1 VNAVSAQRL
10 QDLRAA
16 HIVNLPTARRRAWY
30 GLLAALLAA
39 AAVVIAWTAVTE
51 KPMYWIGVAV
61 FAFAG
66 FGYVYAAWEV
76 TAQLRSPPA
85 AAFADESSEWEAAG
99 VTAFDTAANVSLQG
113 AGVLD
118 IALGLAGEQTFKVYK
133 RRKPR
138 HVERWLAETAGDLLA
153 DEQPLLV
160 CQALLVPH
168 GLRRLLMWPALGLAG
183 PGRVR
188 LGCLTVTD
196 ERLMFHRRTRFGRG
210 PYRLH
215 LAEPL
220 AELEVVEWY
229 EGQYVQANYHV
240 LVLRI
245 SGGRAVRFNIHKVWA
260 EEAQLAFELVASC
273 TTRPPAFLA
282 ARWGS

>member
-1 VNAVSAQRL
+1 MNAASARRL

-16 HIVNLPTARRRAWY
+16 HIVNLPTGRRRAWY
-30 GLLAALLAA
+30 RLMAAMLAVAT
-39 AAVVIAWTAVTE
+39 VVIAWTAVTE
-51 KPMYWIGVAV
+51 KPIYWIGAAV

-66 FGYVYAAWEV
+66 LGYAYAAWEV
-76 TAQLRSPPA
+76 TAQLRSPPT

-99 VTAFDTAANVSLQG
+99 ATAIDTAANVSLQG

-118 IALGLAGEQTFKVYK
+118 IALGHVGEQTLKLYK

-153 DEQPLLV
+153 DEQLLLV
-160 CQALLVPH
+160 SQALLVPH
-168 GLRRLLMWPALGLAG
+168 GARRLLMWPTLGLAG

-196 ERLMFHRRTRFGRG
+196 ERLMFHRRTRLGRG

-220 AELEVVEWY
+220 AGLEVVEWY

-240 LVLRI
+240 LALRI
-245 SGGRAVRFNIHKVWA
+245 RGGRAVRFNIHKVWA
-260 EEAQLAFELVASC
+260 EEAQLTFELVASC

-282 ARWGS
+282 ARWRS